1 MGKVVGQIKSP
12 NLQPKSVTMK
22 NALSRPMNQD
32 KLLKDVNLLIDLKIR
47 NIETAT
53 HRAIHSQVDL
63 SASEATLAMLSSLF
77 PNNDKVISLIEKYS
91 KATQR
96 LRLIRS
102 LLEGSNVLKA
112 IDLLSNDKFLFF
124 QEESL
129 RSILGKTSN
138 MITPKSLAG

>member
-1 MGKVVGQIKSP
+1 
-12 NLQPKSVTMK
+12 MK

-77 PNNDKVISLIEKYS
+77 PSNEKVISLIEKYS